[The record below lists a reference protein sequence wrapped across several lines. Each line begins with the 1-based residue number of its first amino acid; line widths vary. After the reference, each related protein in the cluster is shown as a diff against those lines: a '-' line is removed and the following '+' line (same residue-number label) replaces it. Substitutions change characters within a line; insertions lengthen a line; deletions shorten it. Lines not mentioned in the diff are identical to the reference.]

1 MAETLIIYYSSTGYN
16 QKVANSIAKK
26 LDADLFE
33 VKPAKPY
40 DKDMWAAWDV
50 AQAERKSGEL
60 PELQTKVPDM
70 SQYQRIIF
78 GGPAWGYT
86 ISNPLQAFLKQ
97 ADFAGNP
104 VYPWVTFY
112 DHDEQYLTDLKQQL
126 NNGQVKDLLELTMG
140 VLSDDQSLND
150 AIDHWL
156 EKIQ

>member
-16 QKVANSIAKK
+16 AKVANIIAKK
-26 LDADLFE
+26 LGADLFE
-33 VKPAKPY
+33 VAPVKPY

-50 AQAERKSGEL
+50 AQAERKSGKL
-60 PELQTKVPDM
+60 PELKTKLPDM

-112 DHDEQYLTDLKQQL
+112 DHDERYLADLKKQV

-140 VLSDDQSLND
+140 TLSDDQSLNA
-150 AIDHWL
+150 AIDNWL
-156 EKIQ
+156 GTLK